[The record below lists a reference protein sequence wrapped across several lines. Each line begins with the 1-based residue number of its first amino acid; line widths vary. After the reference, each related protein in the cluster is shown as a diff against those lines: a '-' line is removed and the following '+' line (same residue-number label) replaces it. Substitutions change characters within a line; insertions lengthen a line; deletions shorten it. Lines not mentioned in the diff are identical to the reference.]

1 MGGTNH
7 PSNIKLLSVK
17 EHALAHKKL
26 YEKYGKWQDKVAW
39 LGLSKTIKGYKLVQ
53 LKRRLARLGKKAS
66 KETRLKQRL
75 QKLGVP
81 RPDMIGNTLTL
92 GRKHSDKTKKLISK
106 KLTGKNNGSYGR
118 IYTKKDRLEMRNNVL
133 IGYAMKQLRKTIQ

>member
-1 MGGTNH
+1 MGGTNR

-66 KETRLKQRL
+66 KQTREKQR
-75 QKLGVP
+75 QAKLGKTP
-81 RPDMIGNTLTL
+81 WHMIGNTLML
-92 GRKHSDKTKKLISK
+92 GKKHSDKTKKLISK